1 MSVSSSG
8 QTEVRPAV
16 TAGGVTTPPGVRA
29 AGRHCGIKA
38 ERPDLALVVTDA
50 PAAAA
55 ACFTTNRVA
64 AAPVQVSRSQIRS
77 GRAQAVVI
85 NSGNANACTGE
96 AGLRDAWEMVD
107 LTARAVGVSRD
118 LVLVAST
125 GVIGVPLPMEAL
137 RRGIPALAGALGP
150 HGEAAAE
157 AILTTDAF
165 PKGGAVEVE
174 IAGRPVRLGGMAKGA
189 GMIHPRMATTLSL
202 VTTDAAI
209 EPALAQLALRHSV
222 ARSFNR
228 VSVDGDTSTNDTIFL
243 LATGAAGHRPLREPA
258 DPGFAIFQAALTALT
273 EHLARL
279 LVRDGE
285 GATKVIEVSVR
296 GAASEEDAQ
305 RAGEAICTSPLV
317 KTACYGMEPNW
328 GRILA
333 AVGRCGAEVNP
344 DRVAVSIGGVRV
356 VAGGVGERAT
366 LSAAAEAMRAPE
378 FAIAVDLGL
387 GRGAWT
393 GWTCDFT
400 EAYVRL
406 NSGYLT

>member
-1 MSVSSSG
+1 MSASSG
-8 QTEVRPAV
+8 SQTGQRPAV
-16 TAGGVTTPPGVRA
+16 RAGTVTSPAGVRA
-29 AGRHCGIKA
+29 AGGHCGIKPV
-38 ERPDLALVVTDA
+38 RPDLALVVTSA

-55 ACFTTNRVA
+55 ACFTTNKVA
-64 AAPVQVSRSQIRS
+64 AAPVQVSRRQIRG

-96 AGLRDAWEMVD
+96 AGVRDAWEMVD
-107 LTARAVGVSRD
+107 LAADALGISRD

-137 RRGIPALAGALGP
+137 RQGIPALAGGLGA
-150 HGEAAAE
+150 HGEMAAQ

-165 PKGGAVEVE
+165 SKTGAVEMA
-174 IAGRPVRLGGMAKGA
+174 IDGRPVTLGGMAKGA
-189 GMIHPRMATTLSL
+189 GMIHPRMATTLSM

-209 EPALAQLALRHSV
+209 EPALAQRALRASV
-222 ARSFNR
+222 GRSFNR
-228 VSVDGDTSTNDTIFL
+228 VSVDGDTSTNDTIIL
-243 LATGAAGHRPLREPA
+243 LATGAAGHAPLRDEA
-258 DPGFAIFQAALTALT
+258 DAGFAEFQEALTALS
-273 EHLARL
+273 EHLARM

-285 GATKVIEVSVR
+285 GATKVIEVRVA
-296 GAASEEDAQ
+296 GATNDADAQ

-333 AVGRCGAEVNP
+333 AVGRSGAEVDP

-356 VAGGVGERAT
+356 VAGGIGARES
-366 LSAAAEAMRAPE
+366 LPAAAEAMRAPE
-378 FAIAVDLGL
+378 FTLEVDLGL
-387 GRGAWT
+387 GSGAWT